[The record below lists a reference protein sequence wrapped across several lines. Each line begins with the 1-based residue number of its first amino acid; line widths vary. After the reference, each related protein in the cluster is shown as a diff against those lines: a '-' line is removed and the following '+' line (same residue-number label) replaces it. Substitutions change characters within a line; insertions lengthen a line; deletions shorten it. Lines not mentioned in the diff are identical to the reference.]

1 MKKAI
6 ALTIT
11 TIALAV
17 ASAARAEVNV
27 LWIEDS
33 DSAFDV
39 LISGASFSLSDDGWH
54 EWNGISL
61 PLRVCGS

>member
-1 MKKAI
+1 MKRAI
-6 ALTIT
+6 TLTI
-11 TIALAV
+11 AAAAVAV